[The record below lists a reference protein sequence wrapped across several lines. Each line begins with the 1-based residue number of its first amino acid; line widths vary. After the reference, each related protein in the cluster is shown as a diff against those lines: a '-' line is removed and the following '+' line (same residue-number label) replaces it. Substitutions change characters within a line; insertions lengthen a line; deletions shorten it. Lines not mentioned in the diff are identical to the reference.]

1 MPHNDSAS
9 LLKIR
14 SLLSGIRKYGVWGIK
29 IINQLRNYLILR
41 LKLLTVIYHVMTL
54 LKELMFFTTGTRLD
68 YNRNTH
74 TLAMQTI
81 TEPSG
86 CAVNNLNIFEIKSH
100 QTNSDI
106 SKEDIW
112 ACAL

>member
-1 MPHNDSAS
+1 
-9 LLKIR
+9 
-14 SLLSGIRKYGVWGIK
+14 
-29 IINQLRNYLILR
+29 
-41 LKLLTVIYHVMTL
+41 MTL

-106 SKEDIW
+106 SKEEIW